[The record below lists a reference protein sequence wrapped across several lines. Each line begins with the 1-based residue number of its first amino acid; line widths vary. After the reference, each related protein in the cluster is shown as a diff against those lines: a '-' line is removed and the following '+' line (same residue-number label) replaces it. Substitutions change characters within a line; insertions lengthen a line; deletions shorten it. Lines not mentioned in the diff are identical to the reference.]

1 MKKTIDSYD
10 FRKEFANMDR
20 ADNFSNSALDILFNY
35 YEEIDENME
44 LDVIAICC
52 DWTEYSQEE
61 LKADYGYKL
70 DYDEWL
76 ENDYV
81 QCDSDTED
89 DILNEY
95 IEALVKE
102 LEDETTVITVD
113 SDTYLVLAF

>member
-10 FRKEFANMDR
+10 FKREFETMNR
-20 ADNFSNSALDILFNY
+20 ADNFSNESLDVLFNY

-44 LDVIAICC
+44 LDIIAICC
-52 DWTEYSQEE
+52 DWTECTQED
-61 LKADYGYKL
+61 LKNDYGYKL
-70 DYDEWL
+70 DYAEWL
-76 ENDYV
+76 ENDYI

-95 IEALVKE
+95 IKALVKE
-102 LEDETTVITVD
+102 LEYATTVITVN